1 MSRRV
6 VDFFKKVWGLWRIIL
21 VVLAILALILARV
34 LGSFRM
40 FMGVLGILLIVVPL
54 ILLLT
59 SGVCADMKFFVKR
72 FEHLPEDD
80 RPTVPGR
87 GIGLSRTGP
96 SSIAAVEM
104 IKTHIKVSKLEGREK
119 EMYFHKV
126 RGSFT
131 GIDYDTMKIRAR
143 YKGELSE
150 EKISELTDD
159 EKMRDVLF
167 YEICENIEKT
177 INDINGQNVKKVFYQ
192 DSISYQFDFL
202 VESDFFFLLAVII
215 EHFIEGT
222 TRIEAIFR
230 KFQPFSL
237 SLINFETEL
246 DERESMD
253 IPELTK
259 IYLIDYSHPKIWEKI
274 LDEEKI
280 IEALYSIHTIVDSFK
295 IDRKYF
301 LAEIN
306 DTENILDVL
315 KALKIVNKRLISE
328 EAGLIEVEQIKCYE
342 CNNILEI
349 SDRKCPKCG
358 ESRPECGV
366 CLLDLYPSEAK
377 EIVRTSCCGIYSH
390 KDHLIMWLDKTD
402 TCPNCRTRKPN
413 WTKFLI

>member
-1 MSRRV
+1 MNRRV
-6 VDFFKKVWGLWRIIL
+6 VNFFKKVWGLWRIFL
-21 VVLAILALILARV
+21 VVSAIITIIIVKFVTTFETFMFV
-34 LGSFRM
+34 LGA
-40 FMGVLGILLIVVPL
+40 LLIIVPI

-80 RPTVPGR
+80 RPTPPGR

-96 SSIAAVEM
+96 SNIAAVEM
-104 IKTHIKVSKLEGREK
+104 IKTHIKVSKLEGRMK

-143 YKGELSE
+143 NKGELSE
-150 EKISELTDD
+150 EKISDLTDD
-159 EKMRDVLF
+159 EKMREILF
-167 YEICENIEKT
+167 YDICENIEKT
-177 INDINGQNVKKVFYQ
+177 INDIDGQNVKKVFYQ
-192 DSISYQFDFL
+192 DSISYQFDFF
-202 VESDFFFLLAVII
+202 VESDFYFILAVII
-215 EHFIEGT
+215 EHFLEGT

-237 SLINFETEL
+237 ALISFETEL
-246 DERESMD
+246 VERKSMK

-259 IYLIDYSHPKIWEKI
+259 IYLIDYSHPRILEKI
-274 LDEEKI
+274 LDEDKI
-280 IEALYSIHTIVDSFK
+280 IEALYSIHTTTDSFK

-306 DTENILDVL
+306 NTENILDVL
-315 KALKIVNKRLISE
+315 NALKIVNKRLISE

-342 CNNILEI
+342 CNSNLEI
-349 SDRKCPKCG
+349 SDRNCPKCR

-413 WTKFLI
+413 WTKFLK